1 MFKNSFHLFFF
12 VGNGYNTLKTT
23 GLIALIYIKS
33 NNIQQMTKGILI
45 AGTHS
50 GVGKTTVSMGIMAAL
65 KHRQFKVQP
74 YKVGPDYIDPSHHTA
89 ICGRPS
95 RNLDTYMMDT
105 DGVKQTVARTV
116 ADADIVVVEGVMG
129 LFDGIDSTE
138 IASSAHVAKILD
150 LPVILVINVHGMSR
164 SAAALLK
171 GYSEFD
177 PEVRIAG
184 VILNQVGS
192 PRHAEL
198 VKNSLLGNIPIV
210 GTIPRRKDIEVPSRH
225 LGLYMAHEKDYN
237 TEELAAFI
245 EENVDLDA
253 VLELA
258 EPCSVPEITD
268 IQKPDADLRIGIA
281 QDPAFCF
288 YYQDMFDAFR
298 DCGAEIVFFSPMA
311 GEVPEV
317 DGIYL
322 GGGYPELYAET
333 LENSETTRKLKGIA
347 ADGLPIYAECG
358 GLLYLCG
365 TYEVDDRTYKLA
377 DVVPAN
383 TRMTNRLK
391 ALGYTE
397 ARPLDKNFSSHN
409 IRGHEFH
416 YSLTECDRDARF
428 AYEMLRGKGI
438 QDGFDG
444 LVEHNTL
451 AGYMHSHPA
460 SFPVEKFVQKCREYR
475 RR

>member
-1 MFKNSFHLFFF
+1 
-12 VGNGYNTLKTT
+12 
-23 GLIALIYIKS
+23 
-33 NNIQQMTKGILI
+33 MTKGILI

-65 KHRQFKVQP
+65 KHRQLKVQP

-95 RNLDTYMMDT
+95 RNLDTYIMGI
-105 DGVKQTVARTV
+105 DGVERTVARTS
-116 ADADIVVVEGVMG
+116 ADADIVAVEGVMG

-138 IASSAHVAKILD
+138 IASSAHVAKILN

-171 GYSEFD
+171 GYAEFD
-177 PEVRIAG
+177 PGVRIAG

-192 PRHAEL
+192 PRHSEL
-198 VKNSLLGNIPIV
+198 VRNSLPIDIPVV
-210 GTIPRRKDIEVPSRH
+210 GEIPRKKDLEVPSRH

-237 TEELAAFI
+237 TEEMAAFI
-245 EENVDLDA
+245 EDNVDLDA

-268 IQKPDADLRIGIA
+268 LQIPEEDIRIGVA
-281 QDPAFCF
+281 MDPAFCF

-298 DCGAEIVFFSPMA
+298 DCGAEVVFFSPMA
-311 GEVPEV
+311 GELPDV

-322 GGGYPELYAET
+322 GGGYPELYAEI
-333 LENSETTRKLKGIA
+333 LENSETTRKLKVLA

-365 TYEVDDRTYKLA
+365 TYEVDGRTYKLA

-383 TRMTNRLK
+383 TRMTDRLK

-397 ARPLDKNFSSHN
+397 AISLDKNFSSHN

-416 YSLTECDRDARF
+416 YSITECDNDAKF
-428 AYEMLRGKGI
+428 AYEMIRGKGI

-460 SFPVEKFVQKCREYR
+460 TFPVEKFLQKCREYR

>member
-1 MFKNSFHLFFF
+1 
-12 VGNGYNTLKTT
+12 
-23 GLIALIYIKS
+23 
-33 NNIQQMTKGILI
+33 
-45 AGTHS
+45 
-50 GVGKTTVSMGIMAAL
+50 
-65 KHRQFKVQP
+65 
-74 YKVGPDYIDPSHHTA
+74 
-89 ICGRPS
+89 
-95 RNLDTYMMDT
+95 
-105 DGVKQTVARTV
+105 
-116 ADADIVVVEGVMG
+116 
-129 LFDGIDSTE
+129 
-138 IASSAHVAKILD
+138 
-150 LPVILVINVHGMSR
+150 MSR

-198 VKNSLLGNIPIV
+198 VQNSLPGTIPIV
-210 GTIPRRKDIEVPSRH
+210 GKIPRRKDIEVPSRH

-237 TEELAAFI
+237 TEEMAAFI

-258 EPCSVPEITD
+258 EPCSVPEI
-268 IQKPDADLRIGIA
+268 KDLRRP
-281 QDPAFCF
+281 DPAFCF
-288 YYQDMFDAFR
+288 YYHDMFDAFK
-298 DCGAEIVFFSPMA
+298 DYGAEVVFFSPMA
-311 GEVPEV
+311 GEVPDV

-322 GGGYPELYAET
+322 GGGYPELYAEI
-333 LENSETTRKLKGIA
+333 LENSETTRKLKGLA
-347 ADGLPIYAECG
+347 VDGLPIYAECG

-365 TYEVDDRTYKLA
+365 TYEIDGRTYKLA

-444 LVEHNTL
+444 LIEHNTL

-460 SFPVEKFVQKCREYR
+460 SFPLEKFVQKCREYR

>member
-1 MFKNSFHLFFF
+1 
-12 VGNGYNTLKTT
+12 
-23 GLIALIYIKS
+23 
-33 NNIQQMTKGILI
+33 MTKGILI

-50 GVGKTTVSMGIMAAL
+50 GVGKTTVSMGVMAAL
-65 KHRQFKVQP
+65 KHRQLKVQP

-95 RNLDTYMMDT
+95 RNLDTYIMGT
-105 DGVKQTVARTV
+105 DGIGQTVAQTA
-116 ADADIVVVEGVMG
+116 ADADVVVVEGVMG

-138 IASSAHVAKILD
+138 IASSAHVAKTLN
-150 LPVILVINVHGMSR
+150 LPVVLVINVHGMSR

-177 PEVRIAG
+177 PGVSIAG

-198 VKNSLLGNIPIV
+198 VKNSLPDNIPIV

-237 TEELAAFI
+237 TEEMAAFI

-253 VLELA
+253 VLGLA
-258 EPCSVPEITD
+258 EPCSIPETANW
-268 IQKPDADLRIGIA
+268 QRPEADTRIGIA
-281 QDPAFCF
+281 MDPAFCF

-298 DCGAEIVFFSPMA
+298 NCGAEVVFFSPMA
-311 GEVPEV
+311 GDVPDV
-317 DGIYL
+317 DGMYF
-322 GGGYPELYAET
+322 GGGYPELYAES
-333 LENSETTRKLKGIA
+333 LENSDTTRKLKGLA

-365 TYEVDDRTYKLA
+365 TYEVDDRTYKMA

-397 ARPLDKNFSSHN
+397 ARPLDRNFSSRN

-475 RR
+475 KK

>member
-1 MFKNSFHLFFF
+1 
-12 VGNGYNTLKTT
+12 
-23 GLIALIYIKS
+23 
-33 NNIQQMTKGILI
+33 MTKGILI

-50 GVGKTTVSMGIMAAL
+50 GVGKTTVSMGVMAAL
-65 KHRQFKVQP
+65 KHRHLKVQP

-95 RNLDTYMMDT
+95 RNLDTYIMGI
-105 DGVKQTVARTV
+105 DGVEQTVARTS
-116 ADADIVVVEGVMG
+116 ADADISVVEGVMG

-177 PEVRIAG
+177 PGVRVAG
-184 VILNQVGS
+184 VVLNQVGS

-198 VKNSLLGNIPIV
+198 VKNSLPDDIPVV
-210 GTIPRRKDIEVPSRH
+210 GEIPRRKDIEVPSRH

-237 TEELAAFI
+237 TEEMAAFI

-258 EPCSVPEITD
+258 APCSVPEITD
-268 IQKPDADLRIGIA
+268 LQMPETEVSIGIA
-281 QDPAFCF
+281 MDPAFCF

-298 DCGAEIVFFSPMA
+298 DCGAEVVFFSPMA
-311 GEVPEV
+311 GEVPDV

-322 GGGYPELYAET
+322 GGGYPELYAEA
-333 LENSETTRKLKGIA
+333 LENSETTRKLKGLA

-358 GLLYLCG
+358 GLLYLCE
-365 TYEVDDRTYKLA
+365 TYEVDSRTYKLA

-383 TRMTNRLK
+383 TRMTDRLK

-397 ARPLDKNFSSHN
+397 ALPLDRSFSSHN

-428 AYEMLRGKGI
+428 AYEMIRGKGI

-444 LVEHNTL
+444 LIEHNTL

-460 SFPVEKFVQKCREYR
+460 TFPVEKFVQKCREYR

>member
-1 MFKNSFHLFFF
+1 
-12 VGNGYNTLKTT
+12 
-23 GLIALIYIKS
+23 
-33 NNIQQMTKGILI
+33 MTKGILI

-65 KHRQFKVQP
+65 KHRQLKVQP

-95 RNLDTYMMDT
+95 RNLDTYIMGIG
-105 DGVKQTVARTV
+105 GVERTVARTS
-116 ADADIVVVEGVMG
+116 ADADIVAVEGVMG

-138 IASSAHVAKILD
+138 IASSAHVAKILN

-171 GYSEFD
+171 GYAEFD
-177 PEVRIAG
+177 PGVRIAG

-192 PRHAEL
+192 PRHSEL
-198 VKNSLLGNIPIV
+198 VRNSLPIDIPVV
-210 GTIPRRKDIEVPSRH
+210 GEIPRKKDLEVPSRH

-237 TEELAAFI
+237 TEEMAAFI
-245 EENVDLDA
+245 EDNVDLDA

-268 IQKPDADLRIGIA
+268 LQIPEEDIRIGVA
-281 QDPAFCF
+281 MDPAFCF

-298 DCGAEIVFFSPMA
+298 DCGAEVVFFSPMA
-311 GEVPEV
+311 GELPDV

-322 GGGYPELYAET
+322 GGGYPELYAEI
-333 LENSETTRKLKGIA
+333 LENSETTRKLKVLA

-365 TYEVDDRTYKLA
+365 TYEVDGRTYKMA

-383 TRMTNRLK
+383 TRMTDRLK

-397 ARPLDKNFSSHN
+397 AISLDKNFSSHN

-416 YSLTECDRDARF
+416 YSITECDNDAKF
-428 AYEMLRGKGI
+428 AYEMIRGKGI

-460 SFPVEKFVQKCREYR
+460 TFPVEKFLQKCREYR

>member
-1 MFKNSFHLFFF
+1 
-12 VGNGYNTLKTT
+12 
-23 GLIALIYIKS
+23 
-33 NNIQQMTKGILI
+33 MTKGILI

-65 KHRQFKVQP
+65 KQRQLRVQP

-95 RNLDTYMMDT
+95 RNLDTYIM
-105 DGVKQTVARTV
+105 GVEEVRKTVARTSK
-116 ADADIVVVEGVMG
+116 DADIVVVEGVMG

-138 IASSAHVAKILD
+138 IASSAHVAKSLD
-150 LPVILVINVHGMSR
+150 IPVILVINVHGMSR
-164 SAAALLK
+164 STAAILK

-177 PEVRIAG
+177 PGVRIVGA
-184 VILNQVGS
+184 ILNQVGS
-192 PRHAEL
+192 QRHAEL
-198 VKNSLLGNIPIV
+198 IKNALLGNIPIV
-210 GTIPRRKDIEVPSRH
+210 GMIPRKKDLELPSRH
-225 LGLYMAHEKDYN
+225 LGLYMAHEKEYD
-237 TEELAAFI
+237 TAELAAFI

-253 VLELA
+253 VIELA
-258 EPCSVPEITD
+258 EPCSVPRLEEEPET
-268 IQKPDADLRIGIA
+268 KADTKIGIA
-281 QDPAFCF
+281 LDPAFCF
-288 YYQDMFDAFR
+288 YYRDMFDSFR
-298 DCGAEIVFFSPMA
+298 RAEAEPVFFSPMQ
-311 GEVPEV
+311 GEFPEV
-317 DGIYL
+317 DGVYL
-322 GGGYPELYAET
+322 GGGYPELYAEL
-333 LENSETTRKLKGIA
+333 LEKSGTNRKLKQSS

-365 TYEVDDRTYKLA
+365 TYEVADKTYKMA
-377 DVVPAN
+377 DVVPAS
-383 TRMTNRLK
+383 TRMTDRLK

-397 ARPLDKNFSSHN
+397 AHPLDKDFCAHN

-444 LVEHNTL
+444 LLEHNTL

-460 SFPVEKFVQKCREYR
+460 SFPVEKFVEKCRKYKKR
-475 RR
+475 

>member
-1 MFKNSFHLFFF
+1 
-12 VGNGYNTLKTT
+12 
-23 GLIALIYIKS
+23 
-33 NNIQQMTKGILI
+33 MTKGILI
-45 AGTHS
+45 AGTQS

-65 KHRQFKVQP
+65 KHRQLKVQP

-95 RNLDTYMMDT
+95 RNLDTYMM
-105 DGVKQTVARTV
+105 GVEGVIHTVARTA
-116 ADADIVVVEGVMG
+116 ADADVVVVEGVMG

-138 IASSAHVAKILD
+138 VASSAHVAKILG

-177 PEVRIAG
+177 PEVRVTG

-198 VKNSLLGNIPIV
+198 VKNSLPRNIPVV
-210 GTIPRRKDIEVPSRH
+210 GIIPRRKDIEVPSRH

-237 TEELAAFI
+237 TEEMAAFI

-258 EPCSVPEITD
+258 EPCSIPEIED
-268 IQKPDADLRIGIA
+268 AQKVESDLKIGIA
-281 QDPAFCF
+281 KDPAFCF
-288 YYQDMFDAFR
+288 YYNDMFDSFR
-298 DCGAEIVFFSPMA
+298 ECGAEVVFFSPMA
-311 GEVPEV
+311 GEVPDV

-333 LENSETTRKLKGIA
+333 LENSETTKKLKNLA

-397 ARPLDKNFSSHN
+397 ARPLDKSFFSHN

-460 SFPVEKFVQKCREYR
+460 SFPVEKFVQKCRRYNKR
-475 RR
+475 

>member
-1 MFKNSFHLFFF
+1 
-12 VGNGYNTLKTT
+12 
-23 GLIALIYIKS
+23 
-33 NNIQQMTKGILI
+33 MTKGILI

-65 KHRQFKVQP
+65 KHRKLKVQP

-95 RNLDTYMMDT
+95 RNLDTYIMGI
-105 DGVKQTVARTV
+105 DGVEQTVARTV
-116 ADADIVVVEGVMG
+116 ADADIAVIEGVMG

-138 IASSAHVAKILD
+138 VASSAHVAKTLG

-164 SAAALLK
+164 STAALLK

-177 PEVRIAG
+177 PNVRVAG

-198 VKNSLLGNIPIV
+198 VKNSLPDEIPIV
-210 GTIPRRKDIEVPSRH
+210 GMIPRRKDIEVPSRH

-237 TEELAAFI
+237 TEEMAAFI
-245 EENVDLDA
+245 EENVDLGA

-258 EPCSVPEITD
+258 KPCAVPEITELER
-268 IQKPDADLRIGIA
+268 PEADVSIGVA
-281 QDPAFCF
+281 MDPAFCF
-288 YYQDMFDAFR
+288 YYHDMFDAFR
-298 DCGAEIVFFSPMA
+298 DCGAEVVFFSPMA
-311 GEVPEV
+311 GEIPDV

-333 LENSETTRKLKGIA
+333 LENSETTRKLKGLA

-365 TYEVDDRTYKLA
+365 TFEIGGRTYKLA

-383 TRMTNRLK
+383 TRMTDRLK

-397 ARPLDKNFSSHN
+397 ALPLDRSFSSHN

-428 AYEMLRGKGI
+428 AYEMIRGKGI

-444 LVEHNTL
+444 LIEHNTL
-451 AGYMHSHPA
+451 AGYMHSHPT
-460 SFPVEKFVQKCREYR
+460 SFPVEKFVKKCREYR
-475 RR
+475 KR

>member
-1 MFKNSFHLFFF
+1 
-12 VGNGYNTLKTT
+12 
-23 GLIALIYIKS
+23 
-33 NNIQQMTKGILI
+33 
-45 AGTHS
+45 
-50 GVGKTTVSMGIMAAL
+50 
-65 KHRQFKVQP
+65 
-74 YKVGPDYIDPSHHTA
+74 
-89 ICGRPS
+89 
-95 RNLDTYMMDT
+95 
-105 DGVKQTVARTV
+105 
-116 ADADIVVVEGVMG
+116 MG

-138 IASSAHVAKILD
+138 IASSAHVAKTLD

-177 PEVRIAG
+177 PGVRIAG

-192 PRHAEL
+192 PRHSEL
-198 VKNSLLGNIPIV
+198 VRNSLPEDIPVV
-210 GTIPRRKDIEVPSRH
+210 GEIPRKKNLEVPSRH

-237 TEELAAFI
+237 TEEMAAFI
-245 EENVDLDA
+245 EENIDLDA

-268 IQKPDADLRIGIA
+268 LQMPEADVSIGVA
-281 QDPAFCF
+281 MDPAFCF

-298 DCGAEIVFFSPMA
+298 DCGAEVVFFSPMA
-311 GEVPEV
+311 GEIPDV

-333 LENSETTRKLKGIA
+333 LENSETTRKLKVLA

-365 TYEVDDRTYKLA
+365 TYEVDGRTYKLA

-383 TRMTNRLK
+383 TRMTDRLK

-397 ARPLDKNFSSHN
+397 AIPLDRNFSSHN

-416 YSLTECDRDARF
+416 YSITECDKDARF
-428 AYEMLRGKGI
+428 AYEMIRGKGI

-460 SFPVEKFVQKCREYR
+460 TFPVEKFLQKCREYR

>member
-1 MFKNSFHLFFF
+1 
-12 VGNGYNTLKTT
+12 
-23 GLIALIYIKS
+23 
-33 NNIQQMTKGILI
+33 MTKGILI

-65 KHRQFKVQP
+65 KHRKLKVQP

-95 RNLDTYMMDT
+95 RNLDTYMMGT
-105 DGVKQTVARTV
+105 EGVRQTVARTS
-116 ADADIVVVEGVMG
+116 ADADIAVVEGVMG

-138 IASSAHVAKILD
+138 VASSAHVAKTLD
-150 LPVILVINVHGMSR
+150 IPVILVINVHGMSR

-177 PEVRIAG
+177 PEVRVAG

-192 PRHAEL
+192 PRHADL
-198 VKNSLLGNIPIV
+198 VRNSLPGNIPII

-237 TEELAAFI
+237 TVEMAAFI

-258 EPCSVPEITD
+258 EPCSVPEAEE
-268 IQKPDADLRIGIA
+268 IQNSEKDLKVGVA
-281 QDPAFCF
+281 WDPAFCF
-288 YYQDMFDAFR
+288 YYRDMFDAFG
-298 DCGAEIVFFSPMA
+298 DNGAEVVFFSPME
-311 GEVPEV
+311 GEVPDV

-333 LENSETTRKLKGIA
+333 LENSETTRKLKGLA

-365 TYEVDDRTYKLA
+365 TYEVDDRIYKLA

-397 ARPLDKNFSSHN
+397 ACPLDKNFSSRN

-416 YSLTECDRDARF
+416 YSLTECDKDARF
-428 AYEMLRGKGI
+428 AYEMIRGKGI

-444 LVEHNTL
+444 LIEYNTL

-460 SFPVEKFVQKCREYR
+460 SFPVEKFVQKCRKYKR
-475 RR
+475 K

>member
-1 MFKNSFHLFFF
+1 
-12 VGNGYNTLKTT
+12 
-23 GLIALIYIKS
+23 
-33 NNIQQMTKGILI
+33 MTKGILI

-65 KHRQFKVQP
+65 KHRKLKVQP

-89 ICGRPS
+89 ICWRPS
-95 RNLDTYMMDT
+95 RNLDTYMMGT
-105 DGVKQTVARTV
+105 DGVGQTVARTV

-138 IASSAHVAKILD
+138 IASSAHVAKTLN

-164 SAAALLK
+164 SAAALLN

-177 PEVRIAG
+177 ADVRVAG

-198 VKNSLLGNIPIV
+198 VKNSLPGNIPIV
-210 GTIPRRKDIEVPSRH
+210 GKIPRRKDIEVPSRH
-225 LGLYMAHEKDYN
+225 LGLYMAHENDYN
-237 TEELAAFI
+237 TEEMAAFI
-245 EENVDLDA
+245 EESVDLDA

-258 EPCSVPEITD
+258 EPCSVPEI
-268 IQKPDADLRIGIA
+268 ADLQRPEADIRIGIA
-281 QDPAFCF
+281 RDPAFCF

-298 DCGAEIVFFSPMA
+298 DCGSEVVFFSPMA
-311 GEVPEV
+311 GEVPDV

-333 LENSETTRKLKGIA
+333 LESSETTRKLKGLA

-365 TYEVDDRTYKLA
+365 TYEVDGRTYKLA

-383 TRMTNRLK
+383 TRMTNRLR

-397 ARPLDKNFSSHN
+397 ARPLDKNFSSKN

-438 QDGFDG
+438 QDGCDG
-444 LVEHNTL
+444 LIEHNTL
-451 AGYMHSHPA
+451 AGYMHSHPS
-460 SFPVEKFVQKCREYR
+460 SFPIEKFVQKCREYR

>member
-1 MFKNSFHLFFF
+1 
-12 VGNGYNTLKTT
+12 
-23 GLIALIYIKS
+23 
-33 NNIQQMTKGILI
+33 MTKGILI

-65 KHRQFKVQP
+65 KHRQLRVQP

-89 ICGRPS
+89 ICGRSS
-95 RNLDTYMMDT
+95 RNLDTYMMGT
-105 DGVKQTVARTV
+105 EGVRQTVARTS
-116 ADADIVVVEGVMG
+116 ADADIAVVEGVMG

-138 IASSAHVAKILD
+138 IASSAHVAKTLD
-150 LPVILVINVHGMSR
+150 IPVILVINVHGMSR
-164 SAAALLK
+164 SAAAILK

-177 PEVRIAG
+177 PEVRVAG

-198 VKNSLLGNIPIV
+198 VKNALPSNIPVI
-210 GTIPRRKDIEVPSRH
+210 GTIPRRKEIEVPSRH

-237 TEELAAFI
+237 TAEMAAFI

-258 EPCSVPEITD
+258 EPCSVPEAD
-268 IQKPDADLRIGIA
+268 VIQKPGTDLRIGVA
-281 QDPAFCF
+281 WDPAFCF
-288 YYQDMFDAFR
+288 YYQDMFDSFR
-298 DCGAEIVFFSPMA
+298 NCGAEVVFFSPMA
-311 GEVPEV
+311 GDVPDV

-322 GGGYPELYAET
+322 GGGYPELYAEV
-333 LENSETTRKLKGIA
+333 LESSETTRKLKGLS

-416 YSLTECDRDARF
+416 YSITECDRDARF
-428 AYEMLRGKGI
+428 AYEMIRGKGI

-460 SFPVEKFVQKCREYR
+460 SFPVDNFVGKCREYR
-475 RR
+475 KR

>member
-1 MFKNSFHLFFF
+1 
-12 VGNGYNTLKTT
+12 
-23 GLIALIYIKS
+23 
-33 NNIQQMTKGILI
+33 MTKGVLI

-65 KHRQFKVQP
+65 KHRQLTVQP

-95 RNLDTYMMDT
+95 RNLDTYMMGT
-105 DGVKQTVARTV
+105 EEVRRTVAGTA

-138 IASSAHVAKILD
+138 IASSAHVAKTLN

-164 SAAALLK
+164 STAAILK

-198 VKNSLLGNIPIV
+198 VRNSLPGNIPII
-210 GTIPRRKDIEVPSRH
+210 GTIPRKKDIEVPSRH

-237 TEELAAFI
+237 TEEMAAFI

-258 EPCSVPEITD
+258 EPCSVPEFENLEKTETEL
-268 IQKPDADLRIGIA
+268 KIGVA
-281 QDPAFCF
+281 WDPAFCF

-298 DCGAEIVFFSPMA
+298 KYGAEIAFFSPMA
-311 GEVPEV
+311 GELPEL

-322 GGGYPELYAET
+322 GGGYPELYAEI
-333 LENSETTRKLKGIA
+333 LENSETTRKLKGLA
-347 ADGLPIYAECG
+347 SDGLPIYAECG

-365 TYEVDDRTYKLA
+365 TYEVEDRTYKLA

-397 ARPLDKNFSSHN
+397 ARPLDRNFSSHN

-416 YSLTECDRDARF
+416 YSLTECDKDAKF

-460 SFPVEKFVQKCREYR
+460 TFPVEKFVQKCCQYR
-475 RR
+475 KR